1 MAMNPPLMVRVS
13 GTGVS
18 VLVGSA
24 EKSNKYHIVYTNNNR
39 AAYMIMNF
47 VVTK

>member
-24 EKSNKYHIVYTNNNR
+24 EKSNKYYIVYTNNNR
-39 AAYMIMNF
+39 EAYMIMNF